1 MPLREVA
8 SLEPVW
14 QSSHIIRRNGV
25 RTITIGTDTQ
35 DGLLPSALLERVK
48 PQVEGL
54 VLPAGYSLAWGGEI
68 EGQQESFG
76 PMTVALGVSMVIIFL
91 LLLFQFRHV
100 SNVLIV
106 MASIP
111 LSLFG
116 ALLGLIVTNN
126 PFGFTA
132 FLGLISLTGVV
143 VRNGI
148 ILVEFIEERR
158 AHGVAMQDA
167 ALEAGKRRLRPI
179 FLTSVA
185 AAVGVLPMILSGS
198 AMWAPLGSVIALG
211 ILFSMVFTL
220 IFVPVLYVLV
230 HRRTEKAPS
239 FAPEMALA
247 HPAGAAVI
255 ALLLAAVPL
264 SGQAAPTVSLSLT
277 EAVQRA
283 QQQSVALEALR
294 SKVVEQEAKTTGMR
308 ASYFPQLSVQANYL
322 QNSATQ
328 NILIPSGAL
337 GNLPQL
343 GGAFPPADVSIEQG
357 GAGLF
362 INRVTLAQP
371 LTQLFKIRQGVGVA
385 EADEAVARGELERIT
400 GDVTIGVLKLYAG
413 ILIAERQRGA
423 SEARIATA
431 EERTTNMRVAAA
443 SGNALEVA
451 SLEARVSALQA
462 RQKLLEVESQL
473 GDLQYQLADLL
484 GYQPGTRFTLAPPV
498 PEEVNLLP
506 VEQFVE
512 TAMRENAEVL
522 EARGTLAKAEHGVSA
537 ARAEYIPN
545 VGLAVTHLYQSSV
558 PFFPKSS
565 FGLAVQL
572 DWAIWDWGKRGAV
585 VGERRAQRA
594 QAESNVRR
602 IEGKVR
608 GEVEKA
614 YRQVAQANTMRLLAR
629 EASALRQEAARLQGG
644 QQRAGFALQTQ
655 ALSASA
661 DALQGD
667 VDLLAAE
674 FGYLI
679 AVAELN
685 RVVGSSTP

>member
-1 MPLREVA
+1 V
-8 SLEPVW
+8 
-14 QSSHIIRRNGV
+14 
-25 RTITIGTDTQ
+25 
-35 DGLLPSALLERVK
+35 DGLLPSALLKKVK
-48 PQVEGL
+48 PAVEAL
-54 VLPAGYSLAWGGEI
+54 HLPPGYSLAWGGEI
-68 EGQQESFG
+68 EGQQDSFG
-76 PMTVALGVSMVIIFL
+76 PMTIALAVSMLIIFL

-116 ALLGLIVTNN
+116 ALLGLIVTDN

-158 AHGVAMQDA
+158 AHGAGMQEA

-220 IFVPVLYVLV
+220 IIVPVLYVLV
-230 HRRTEKAPS
+230 HGRTERAPA

-247 HPAGAAVI
+247 HPASAAVI
-255 ALLLAAVPL
+255 ALLLAALPL
-264 SGQAAPTVSLSLT
+264 SGQGAQTVPLT
-277 EAVQRA
+277 LPQAIQRA
-283 QQQSVALEALR
+283 QEQSAALQALQQ
-294 SKVVEQEAKTTGMR
+294 KVVEQESKTTGMR
-308 ASYFPQLSVQANYL
+308 ANYFPQLSVQTNYL
-322 QNSATQ
+322 KSTAAQ
-328 NILIPSGAL
+328 NIVIPTGAL
-337 GNLPQL
+337 GNAPQL
-343 GGAFPPADVSIEQG
+343 GGAFPPADLSIEQG
-357 GAGLF
+357 GSGLF
-362 INRVTLAQP
+362 LNRTTIAQP
-371 LTQLFKIRQGVGVA
+371 ITQLFKIHDGVGVA
-385 EADEAVARGELERIT
+385 QADEAVARGELRRIA
-400 GDVTIGVLKLYAG
+400 GDVTIGVVKLYAG
-413 ILIAERQRGA
+413 ILIAQRQLGA
-423 SEARIATA
+423 TEAQIATA
-431 EERTTNMRVAAA
+431 EERTTNTRVAAA

-462 RQKLLEVESQL
+462 RQKLLEVQSQL
-473 GDLQYQLADLL
+473 EDLEYQLADLL
-484 GYQPGTRFTLAPPV
+484 GYTPGTTFTLQPPTSEQV
-498 PEEVNLLP
+498 SLQP
-506 VEQFVE
+506 VEQYVE

-522 EARGTLAKAEHGVSA
+522 EARGTLTKAERGVSV

-545 VGLAVTHLYQSSV
+545 VGLALTHLYQSSV
-558 PFFPKSS
+558 PFVPKSS
-565 FGLAVQL
+565 FGVGVQL

-585 VGERRAQRA
+585 VAERRAQRA
-594 QAESNVRR
+594 QAEANVRR

-614 YRQVAQANTMRLLAR
+614 YRQVAQSTTMLQLAR
-629 EASALRQEAARLQGG
+629 EASALRQEAARLQSG
-644 QQRAGFALQTQ
+644 QQRAGFALQTA
-655 ALSASA
+655 ALSANA
-661 DALQGD
+661 DALQGS
-667 VDLLAAE
+667 VDELSAE

-679 AVAELN
+679 AVAELR
-685 RVVGSSTP
+685 RVVGMSAP